1 MAMNCI
7 CCGKSFKYG
16 WQIKEST
23 GVCENC
29 IKPVETHLNNVG
41 VELND
46 LKNTNTFE
54 KTKNKVISTLNAEKD
69 KETIEY
75 LTALLD
81 KIYSIFTSNTAD
93 NQTISPL
100 NHINNTNIPTVS
112 FSNSN
117 STGMFGNIGGKIKSL
132 AQVITWLGIIG
143 CVIWGFVLMATDED
157 LISAGLMIASLGS
170 LISWVSSF
178 VLYGFGQL
186 IENTD
191 KLVELSKK

>member
-7 CCGKSFKYG
+7 CCGKTFKYG
-16 WQIKEST
+16 WQIKENI
-23 GVCENC
+23 GVCEDC
-29 IKPVETHLNNVG
+29 IKPVEIHLNNASA
-41 VELND
+41 ELND

-54 KTKNKVISTLNAEKD
+54 ETRNKVISTLNAEND

-81 KIYSIFTSNTAD
+81 KIYSVFTSNTTD

-100 NHINNTNIPTVS
+100 NHSNNINIPTVS
-112 FSNSN
+112 VYNSN

-143 CVIWGFVLMATDED
+143 SVIWGFVLMATDED
-157 LISAGLMIASLGS
+157 LISAGLMIAVLGS

-186 IENTD
+186 VENTD